1 MSGKGFNML
10 HFTLKTS
17 FIDDGL
23 SCQTIEKLSINGV
36 GELNTY
42 NTNNISRT
50 NFTGHKPTD
59 NAGAM
64 LECLEF
70 INNSLRNSKNLKV
83 HSIDFKDG
91 YTITKGKVNFS
102 RFVWGAL

>member
-1 MSGKGFNML
+1 ML
-10 HFTLKTS
+10 YFTLKTKTE
-17 FIDDGL
+17 DYGL
-23 SCQTIEKLSINGV
+23 SYETTEELHIETTGV
-36 GELNTY
+36 LTVVCNESGTMCNVQGVEAQND
-42 NTNNISRT
+42 I
-50 NFTGHKPTD
+50 
-59 NAGAM
+59 GAM

-91 YTITKGKVNFS
+91 YTITKGKVNFI